1 MDADNRHCIQR
12 NADPQ
17 MGGWGGRGMDILEVH
32 SLSMM
37 GLFLEVAAAV
47 AEKCSQSMSCRVSI
61 CMCFKIPV
69 CLKILTNK
77 TFEPHVNKS
86 GL

>member
-12 NADPQ
+12 NADPR
-17 MGGWGGRGMDILEVH
+17 MRGWGDRGMDILEVH
-32 SLSMM
+32 SLSMT
-37 GLFLEVAAAV
+37 GLFLEVAGAV

-69 CLKILTNK
+69 CLQILPNK